1 MAKLALLDGHSLA
14 YRAFYALPPDLAT
27 PSGQV
32 TNAVFGFTSMLIKLL
47 DEEAPDAI
55 AVAWDRREPTFRSEA
70 YPAYKATR
78 DAAPDLFRSQ
88 LPLIRDVLE
97 AMEIPQV
104 SLAGYEADDVI
115 ATLVESGR
123 AQGYD
128 LVVVTGD
135 RDAFQ
140 LSTNDVTILYTRRGI
155 SDMVHATPA
164 WIRERYGISPD
175 RYVEYAALRGDTS
188 DNLPGVPGVG
198 EKTAA
203 KLITTYPS
211 LEDLY
216 DHIDELSP
224 RLRDNL
230 ESAHDQVLLNRTLM
244 TMVRD
249 VPIEGLDAE
258 DLELRPFDRERVR
271 ALFDDLAFRSLW
283 IRLDKQGGLGDG
295 GGVELED
302 MDVVTATTLDGAL
315 EAFQGAGTA
324 VAPVWDDETLSGLVA
339 HGDPATFV
347 PLDLVAGVLS
357 GEGCSVV
364 GHDLKPVVR
373 ALIESDIAVPRI
385 GFDTM
390 LAAWLVNPAQR
401 APDLDELAH
410 RELGVDVDSSKAG
423 RSSGGTQTSMS
434 FDEPGLDL
442 VGPARR
448 AAAIHQLVDPLTVQ
462 LDARGSLDLLESI
475 ELPLMA
481 ILAAMEEAG
490 VGLDTDFLRSYG
502 RDISVRIADLEQR
515 IHLEA
520 GRAFNVNS
528 TLQLRSV
535 LYDELGLPVVKKT
548 PKGAPSTDASVLEK
562 LRGDHGIVDAI
573 LSFRELDKLRST
585 YVDSLLALVQP
596 DGRLRG
602 RFNQTGAATGRL
614 SMEQPN
620 LQNIPARSVEGRA
633 IRRAFIAG
641 EGSVLLVADYSQIEL
656 RILAHLSGDPGLIDA
671 FETGV
676 DIHAATAARVNAVP
690 LDDVTDDMRRTSK
703 MINFGLLYG
712 MEAYGLAQRLDIDRS
727 EAQRHIDE
735 YFEQFPDVREYMAG
749 IVDEARSTGYTTTIL
764 GRRRYLPELHS
775 RSTRERQMG
784 ERMALNAPIQGSAAD
799 IIKKA
804 MIELDRHLRS
814 VGSGAE
820 MVLQIHDEL
829 VLEVPDAEIAAVTA
843 ATVDI
848 MRSVVDLRVPLEV
861 ATGAGVNLAE
871 AHH

>member
-104 SLAGYEADDVI
+104 SVAGYEADDVI
-115 ATLVESGR
+115 ATLVERGR
-123 AQGYD
+123 TQGYD

-140 LSTNDVTILYTRRGI
+140 LSTDDVTILYTRRGI
-155 SDMVHATPA
+155 SDTVHATPA
-164 WIRERYGISPD
+164 WIRERYGIPPD

-188 DNLPGVPGVG
+188 DNLPGVAGVG

-203 KLITTYPS
+203 KLISTYRS
-211 LEDLY
+211 LEELY
-216 DHIDELSP
+216 DHLGDLSP
-224 RLRDNL
+224 KLRDNL
-230 ESAHDQVLLNRTLM
+230 ESAYDQVLLNRTLM

-249 VPIEGLDAE
+249 VPIEGLDAG

-271 ALFDDLAFRSLW
+271 ALFDDLAFRTLW
-283 IRLDKQGGLGDG
+283 VRLDHQGGLGDSDAA
-295 GGVELED
+295 ELAHI
-302 MDVVTATTLDGAL
+302 DVVTATTPDQASR
-315 EAFQGAGTA
+315 AFEGVGTV
-324 VAPVWDDETLSGLVA
+324 VAPVWDDDTLSGLVV

-347 PLDLVAGVLS
+347 PLDIAADALS
-357 GEGCSVV
+357 DDRCTIL
-364 GHDLKPVVR
+364 GHDLKPVIR
-373 ALIESDIAVPRI
+373 ALIESDLAIPAI

-410 RELGVDVDSSKAG
+410 RELGIDLEATAG
-423 RSSGGTQTSMS
+423 PSMRGTQTSLS

-448 AAAIHQLVDPLTVQ
+448 AAAIAGLVEPLTTQ
-462 LDARGSLDLLESI
+462 LDARGSLELLDTI
-475 ELPLMA
+475 ELPLMV
-481 ILAAMEEAG
+481 ILAGMEEVG
-490 VGLDTDFLRSYG
+490 VGLDTAFLRSYG
-502 RDISVRIADLEQR
+502 GDISVRIADLEQR
-515 IHLEA
+515 IHHEA
-520 GRAFNVNS
+520 GRVFNVNS

-535 LYDELGLPVVKKT
+535 LYDELGLPILKKT

-562 LRGDHGIVDAI
+562 LRSDHGIVDAI

-585 YVDSLLALVQP
+585 YVESLLSLVQP

-620 LQNIPARSVEGRA
+620 LQNIPARSAEGRA
-633 IRRAFIAG
+633 IRRAFIAR
-641 EGSVLLVADYSQIEL
+641 EGALLLVADYSQIEL
-656 RILAHLSGDPGLIDA
+656 RILAHLSGDPGLIQA

-676 DIHAATAARVNAVP
+676 DIHAATAARVNAVA
-690 LDDVTDDMRRTSK
+690 LADVTEDMRRTSK

-735 YFEQFPDVREYMAG
+735 YFVQFPDVRAYMAG

-814 VGSGAE
+814 EGSGAE
-820 MVLQIHDEL
+820 MVLQVHDEL
-829 VLEVPDAEIAAVTA
+829 VIEVTEAEIAPVTA
-843 ATVDI
+843 ATVEI